1 MNDMNLDRK
10 KLELTD
16 GKIMLRPY
24 RKEDTEANYKAI
36 RESLAELSP
45 WLPFAHKDY
54 SIRETREWVK
64 KQPKEWKKGISYDFG
79 IFDAKD
85 GTLLGGCGLNRVQKV
100 NRSAN
105 LGYWVRTSR
114 TGEGTAGAAARLLVK
129 WGFEALKLVRIEI
142 LVASD
147 NARSL
152 RAAEKAGAKREGVLR
167 NKLTLHEKT
176 HDAVM
181 HSLIPGEV

>member
-1 MNDMNLDRK
+1 MNLDRK
-10 KLELTD
+10 KQELTD
-16 GKIMLRPY
+16 GKITLRPY
-24 RKEDTEANYKAI
+24 RKEDIEATYKAI

-54 SIRETREWVK
+54 SLRETREWMK
-64 KQPKEWKKGISYDFG
+64 KRPGEWKKGTTYDFG

-85 GTLLGGCGLNRVQKV
+85 GTLLGGCGLNQVLKL

-114 TGEGTAGAAARLLVK
+114 TGEGTAAAAARLLAK
-129 WGFEALKLVRIEI
+129 WGFETLKLLRIEI
-142 LVASD
+142 LVATD

-152 RAAEKAGAKREGVLR
+152 RAAEKAGAKREGMLR
-167 NKLTLHEKT
+167 NRLILHEKA